1 MIVGMIFQVST
12 YFKKDQ
18 ITYYKYVQF
27 NVFLLYLNI
36 YQKEGE
42 KERRKGG
49 KKGEKEERNEGE
61 KEREKEGKKRK
72 IGKV

>member
-27 NVFLLYLNI
+27 NLFLLYLNI
-36 YQKEGE
+36 YQKEGDN
-42 KERRKGG
+42 ERRKGG
-49 KKGEKEERNEGE
+49 KEGEKEERKEGE
-61 KEREKEGKKRK
+61 KEKKKEEKKEK
-72 IGKV
+72 

>member
-27 NVFLLYLNI
+27 NLFLLYLNI
-36 YQKEGE
+36 YQKEGDFFLKKLSIKE
-42 KERRKGG
+42 K
-49 KKGEKEERNEGE
+49 
-61 KEREKEGKKRK
+61 
-72 IGKV
+72 